1 MPKAPLAHEPSQPLL
16 AFAQGHVPEVLA
28 FELQE
33 VECIQRGRCDDAA
46 AVQRDGAAL
55 KEPLASEPW
64 LPLNRSNVS
73 LRQVRTI
80 RWSRHSA
87 RQNTFSLTR
96 PPDARPHRG
105 SILSLWSTSLGRSS
119 DFAAGQ
125 GVGPEW
131 RR

>member
-1 MPKAPLAHEPSQPLL
+1 MSRRADRVKPVGWRAAPKLSGIMLGWDCFERVHSPPEPGS
-16 AFAQGHVPEVLA
+16 
-28 FELQE
+28 
-33 VECIQRGRCDDAA
+33 
-46 AVQRDGAAL
+46 
-55 KEPLASEPW
+55 
-64 LPLNRSNVS
+64 RSTRLVFS
-73 LRQVRTI
+73 LREVQTI

-87 RQNTFSLTR
+87 RQKTFSLTR

-105 SILSLWSTSLGRSS
+105 SVLSLWSTSLGRSS

>member
-1 MPKAPLAHEPSQPLL
+1 MPSRPILHAYRKIVAPSSSVCWLSTMPKAPLAHEPSQPLL

-73 LRQVRTI
+73 L
-80 RWSRHSA
+80 
-87 RQNTFSLTR
+87 
-96 PPDARPHRG
+96 
-105 SILSLWSTSLGRSS
+105 
-119 DFAAGQ
+119 
-125 GVGPEW
+125 
-131 RR
+131 